1 MRKLRK
7 LALVMML
14 AVGTGWAQDGMAR
27 RPSTNIPDAEFPR
40 LNSDLSATFRVKA
53 DQAQKV
59 QLQLDFG
66 QFYDMVKSADG
77 FWEVTTKPL
86 LTGFHYY
93 AVAVDGFPAND
104 PGSRT
109 FFAARKEISGLEVPG
124 PDSDFFA
131 VKNVPHGTVRTE
143 WYYSR
148 TTGETRR
155 IFVYTPP
162 GYDHSGVRYPVLY
175 LQHGYGED
183 ESGWSDQGHE
193 NFILDNLIAAHKA
206 KAMIIVN
213 ENGQPGPGFQP
224 PGAPRPGEKPPPVE
238 NLARYFMDDRYATF
252 DKIVANDLISYIDA
266 NFRTVPDREHRAIAG
281 LSMGGAQAL
290 RIGLGHTDEFAYVG
304 SFSPAIY
311 ITDITKDYDGELANP
326 ARLNQQLRLLWIGIG
341 SDDFLF
347 GPVKQSHE
355 TLEKAGIKHVWV
367 ESAGAHVWTVWRKY
381 LADFAP
387 RLFQ

>member
-1 MRKLRK
+1 MCRTVPC
-7 LALVMML
+7 APS
-14 AVGTGWAQDGMAR
+14 GT
-27 RPSTNIPDAEFPR
+27 I
-40 LNSDLSATFRVKA
+40 
-53 DQAQKV
+53 
-59 QLQLDFG
+59 
-66 QFYDMVKSADG
+66 
-77 FWEVTTKPL
+77 
-86 LTGFHYY
+86 
-93 AVAVDGFPAND
+93 
-104 PGSRT
+104 
-109 FFAARKEISGLEVPG
+109 
-124 PDSDFFA
+124 
-131 VKNVPHGTVRTE
+131 
-143 WYYSR
+143 SR

-238 NLARYFMDDRYATF
+238 NLARYFMDDRYA
-252 DKIVANDLISYIDA
+252 
-266 NFRTVPDREHRAIAG
+266 NFRQDRCQRFDFLYRRQLPDRSRTASTGRLPGSPWAARKRFALDSVILTSSPTSAG
-281 LSMGGAQAL
+281 Q
-290 RIGLGHTDEFAYVG
+290 
-304 SFSPAIY
+304 SPAIY

-326 ARLNQQLRLLWIGIG
+326 AKLNQQLRLLWIGIG

-367 ESAGAHVWTVWRKY
+367 NCRGPCMDGVAQV
-381 LADFAP
+381 ADFAP
-387 RLFQ
+387 RLFQQGR

>member
-1 MRKLRK
+1 MSQLGK
-7 LALVMML
+7 LALVVAL
-14 AVGTGWAQDGMAR
+14 AAGAGWTQDIMAR

-40 LNSDLSATFRVKA
+40 FNNDLSATFRVKA
-53 DQAQKV
+53 DQAQRV

-93 AVAVDGFPAND
+93 AIAVDGFPAND

-109 FFAARKEISGLEVPG
+109 FFAARKEVSGLEVPG
-124 PDSDFFA
+124 KDSDFFA
-131 VKNVPHGTVRTE
+131 VKDVPHGSVRTE
-143 WYYSR
+143 WYHSR

-206 KAMIIVN
+206 KPMIVVN
-213 ENGQPGPGFQP
+213 ENGQPGPRFQP
-224 PGAPRPGEKPPPVE
+224 PGPARAGEKPPPVE
-238 NLARYFMDDRYATF
+238 NFARYFMEDRYATF
-252 DKIVANDLISYIDA
+252 DKIVSNDLISYIDA
-266 NFRTVPDREHRAIAG
+266 DFRTVPDREHRAIAG

-290 RIGLGHTDEFAYVG
+290 RIGLGHLDEFAYVG

-311 ITDITKDYDGELANP
+311 ITDIAKDYDGELANP
-326 ARLNQQLRLLWIGIG
+326 AKLNRKLRLLWIGIG

-347 GPVKQSHE
+347 APVRQSHE

-367 ESAGAHVWTVWRKY
+367 ETTGTHVWTVWRKY